1 MALSIA
7 LITLLGLLFH
17 KIFQKLH
24 LPGLLGL
31 LLLGVLLGPYGFD
44 QIDSTVLAISGD
56 LRKIALIIILLRAG
70 LGISRDNL
78 NEVGSEALRMSILP
92 CLIEGTV
99 VTLLAMHFLALPF
112 LEAGMLGFIIAAVSP
127 AVIVPAMLTLMNHQ
141 NSINQRVPTLIL
153 AGASLD
159 DVIAITVL
167 SSFISMFSGQDIHFI
182 WQIASVPLA
191 VVTGLLAGGMVA
203 VVLLWF
209 FDTYDIRHTKKVLML
224 IGAGILMTAAEGM
237 LQGLLPMAALLGV
250 MFTGFLILERKP
262 MIAKALSDKLSKT
275 WIFAEIILFVMVG
288 AAVNFSLAIEAGW
301 WGLLIVGCGLVARSL
316 GVVLSV
322 AGKGYNWKETLFCVI
337 AYLPKATVQAATGAL
352 PLAAGALYGEKI
364 LALAVMSIVITAPL
378 GALGIQWG
386 SRKLLSFRQV

>member
-141 NSINQRVPTLIL
+141 NSINLFTTHHPP
-153 AGASLD
+153 SL
-159 DVIAITVL
+159 
-167 SSFISMFSGQDIHFI
+167 SGHHY
-182 WQIASVPLA
+182 S
-191 VVTGLLAGGMVA
+191 
-203 VVLLWF
+203 
-209 FDTYDIRHTKKVLML
+209 
-224 IGAGILMTAAEGM
+224 
-237 LQGLLPMAALLGV
+237 
-250 MFTGFLILERKP
+250 
-262 MIAKALSDKLSKT
+262 
-275 WIFAEIILFVMVG
+275 
-288 AAVNFSLAIEAGW
+288 
-301 WGLLIVGCGLVARSL
+301 RSI
-316 GVVLSV
+316 
-322 AGKGYNWKETLFCVI
+322 Y
-337 AYLPKATVQAATGAL
+337 
-352 PLAAGALYGEKI
+352 
-364 LALAVMSIVITAPL
+364 
-378 GALGIQWG
+378 
-386 SRKLLSFRQV
+386 